1 MSNVT
6 LLGRSQVFV
15 KALSLIAKLAKLSA
29 PVLIEGETGTGK
41 ELAARAIHY
50 GGERRNLP
58 FVPVNCGTFPDTL
71 IESELFGYMKGAF
84 TDARADTLGL
94 VSAAEGGTLFLD
106 EVDALSPRA
115 QVAVL
120 RFLQDG
126 SFRPV
131 GSRIE
136 RKADVRIIAASNAS
150 LDELAASGSFRL
162 DLLYR
167 LKILSLRLPPLRER
181 DDDAMLLAREF
192 LERCKTEFRCA
203 VRQLDEDTC
212 DWFYRY
218 RWPGNIRELEGL
230 IYREAM
236 ICDENTLRLRPP
248 KCYCSERRHGKDR
261 RDQVFDGISYSSA
274 KSLIIEQFD
283 RRYLVSLMEQTRGNV
298 SQAARLAGKER
309 RAFGKLLKKHGLDT
323 SRFTQN

>member
-1 MSNVT
+1 MTKVT
-6 LLGRSQVFV
+6 LLGKSPVFTR
-15 KALSLIAKLAKLSA
+15 ALALIEKLARLSA
-29 PVLIEGETGTGK
+29 PVMIEGETGTGK

-50 GGERRNLP
+50 GGARREQP
-58 FVPVNCGTFPDTL
+58 FVPVNCGTIPDTL
-71 IESELFGYMKGAF
+71 IESELFGYLKGAF
-84 TDARADTLGL
+84 TDARADTPGL

-131 GSRIE
+131 GSRVE
-136 RKADVRIIAASNAS
+136 RKADLRIIAASNTS
-150 LDELAASGSFRL
+150 LDELSVSGRFRL

-167 LKILSLRLPPLRER
+167 LKILSLRLPPLRDR
-181 DDDAMLLAREF
+181 DDDVMLLAREF
-192 LERCKTEFRCA
+192 LERCRTEFRCA
-203 VRQLDEDTC
+203 VRKLDENSC

-230 IYREAM
+230 VYREAM
-236 ICDENTLRLRPP
+236 ICDDEILYLWPP
-248 KCYCSERRHGKDR
+248 QSYNDERRRGADR
-261 RDQVFDGISYSSA
+261 RGYGFDGLSYSSA
-274 KSLIIEQFD
+274 KSRVIEQFD
-283 RRYLVSLMEQTRGNV
+283 REFLASLMQQALGNV

-309 RAFGKLLKKHGLDT
+309 RALGKLLKKHGIE
-323 SRFTQN
+323 SSHYAQG